1 MKTYDEIS
9 RNVLEKRDEYLYKQ
23 RAKRKRIMQ
32 VSTAAICLVLAVGI
46 SYGLNRD
53 KWVRT
58 QQAGDTTTN
67 ETGITATTCPLT
79 TKKAT
84 DNLTEDVQPTQPTTK
99 NDLECVVMPHWDDLY
114 ISEKFRE
121 IKLGDITYSSQVNE
135 IDEEHLL
142 SFISEEKMSGYD
154 IYEDKT
160 YYENGRIYSIEHINP
175 KCAVA
180 VQIGEDKAYYI
191 FVNYMYEPK
200 TLGDFINDI
209 DLKNTVVFGEAYDE
223 SYEFTETY
231 SKYTT
236 KIYENFDDSI
246 IWDILLSDTTVKN
259 TEYNHP
265 YDRIGI
271 STNLPILGYKNISF
285 SVTTDGYIITNILN
299 TQKCFFVGKD
309 KTDAFAEYLEKNIA
323 FQVQTQV
330 YEHNP
335 DGSILGKEEP
345 FVTTTSATTSPARPP
360 QTNESSLTTEGY
372 QTVVTVPEEVITTNW
387 WCGTEME

>member
-9 RNVLEKRDEYLYKQ
+9 RNVLEKRDEYLCKQ
-23 RAKRKRIMQ
+23 RAKRKKLTQM
-32 VSTAAICLVLAVGI
+32 STAAVCLMLVAGI
-46 SYGLNRD
+46 SYGFSLENRLT
-53 KWVRT
+53 T
-58 QQAGDTTTN
+58 QQAGNTTTN
-67 ETGITATTCPLT
+67 KTGMTVTNPAT

-84 DNLTEDVQPTQPTTK
+84 DNLTQATQPTTFPATK
-99 NDLECVVMPHWDDLY
+99 NDMESVVMPHWEDLY

-160 YYENGRIYSIEHINP
+160 YYENGRIYSIRHINP

-180 VQIGEDKAYYI
+180 VQIGEDKAYYV
-191 FVNYMYEPK
+191 FVNYMYEPE
-200 TLGDFINDI
+200 TLGEFMNDI
-209 DLKNTVVFGEAYDE
+209 DFKNTVVFGEAYDE
-223 SYEFTETY
+223 SYEFTEAY

-246 IWDILLSDTTVKN
+246 IWNMLLSDPTVKN

-265 YDRIGI
+265 YDRISI
-271 STNLPILGYKNISF
+271 STDLPILGYKNISF
-285 SVTTDGYIITNILN
+285 SVTTDGYIITNILGI
-299 TQKCFFVGKD
+299 QKCFFVGKD
-309 KTDAFAEYLEKNIA
+309 KTDAFAEYLEENIA
-323 FQVQTQV
+323 FKVQTQV

-335 DGSILGKEEP
+335 DGSIPGKEES
-345 FVTTTSATTSPARPP
+345 FVTTPTTSSPARPP
-360 QTNESSLTTEGY
+360 QTYEGSLTTEGY
-372 QTVVTVPEEVITTNW
+372 TVVATAPEEVFTTNW
-387 WCGTEME
+387 VCGTELE